1 MARQT
6 EAERLREHR
15 LIFERAIADGVSMKE
30 ARARILQDRW
40 AQIEARL
47 AARRGSSAL
56 CGTPAPA
63 FVSDEEGDD
72 RLMWWQR

>member
-15 LIFERAIADGVSMKE
+15 LIFERAIAEGVSMKE
-30 ARARILQDRW
+30 ARARILHDRW

-47 AARRGSSAL
+47 AARRGSRVL

-63 FVSDEEGDD
+63 FVAADDSDD